1 MSLPVIP
8 PGSSPR
14 DKTRSKRPVLSYR
27 ENHNHHELSW
37 WETIKMLESMH
48 LAEDLNITLF
58 SKGQPIHLP
67 VKKA

>member
-1 MSLPVIP
+1 M
-8 PGSSPR
+8 
-14 DKTRSKRPVLSYR
+14 LSYR